1 MLYNEHN
8 YSLLHSIPNLE
19 ESANPLMVTVQ
30 GHVLM
35 PYCHFEL
42 EQSDYL
48 TSGRR
53 SASQRGPFGAGAG
66 TALETS
72 TKVIEF
78 HSCGVGVKDT
88 K

>member
-1 MLYNEHN
+1 M
-8 YSLLHSIPNLE
+8 LHSIPNLE
-19 ESANPLMVTVQ
+19 ESASPLMVTVQ

-42 EQSDYL
+42 EESDYL

-53 SASQRGPFGAGAG
+53 SATQKGPFGASAG
-66 TALETS
+66 TALEPN
-72 TKVIEF
+72 TKVMEF
-78 HSCGVGVKDT
+78 HSCGISIKVT

>member
-1 MLYNEHN
+1 V
-8 YSLLHSIPNLE
+8 
-19 ESANPLMVTVQ
+19 APLMVTVQ
-30 GHVLM
+30 GRAVM

-42 EQSDYL
+42 EESDYL
-48 TSGRR
+48 TSGKR
-53 SASQRGPFGAGAG
+53 SATQRGPFGAGVG
-66 TALETS
+66 TALEPN